1 MTASTVKNT
10 AIFAIATLLSR
21 VSGLVRDSM
30 FAGYFGTSQQY
41 DAYLVAVM
49 LPFFLRKIFADG
61 AMTMAFVP
69 IFNDR
74 LNRSREKAF
83 EFASA
88 VMIFVLLLSGA
99 ISAGGIFFSR
109 ELTGIFAGG
118 FSGDTIELTSQLIK
132 ISFPCNSISS
142 SERTTFTVLGE
153 TKDPI
158 PV

>member
-1 MTASTVKNT
+1 MTASTVRNT

-30 FAGYFGTSQQY
+30 FAGYFGTSRQY

-74 LNRSREKAF
+74 LGRSRGAF

-88 VMIFVLLLSGA
+88 VMIFVLLLSGL
-99 ISAGGIFFSR
+99 ISAGGVFFAS
-109 ELTGIFAGG
+109 GG
-118 FSGDTIELTSQLIK
+118 YIRRRVQRRYHRADISTDKDLLPLHNSGLLWAFIAAY
-132 ISFPCNSISS
+132 
-142 SERTTFTVLGE
+142 
-153 TKDPI
+153 
-158 PV
+158 